1 MEFYQ
6 VPINELFPEIP
17 PLILAQSLSFDL
29 VKISNNSDAYA
40 QQLEKFTRLLSDHR
54 KDWNGQCLKIRAY
67 DLKFLSMLLGLTD
80 TATLAYLTETALLTA

>member
-6 VPINELFPEIP
+6 VPISELFPEVP
-17 PLILAQSLSFDL
+17 PLVSVQSLTLDL
-29 VKISNNSDAYA
+29 VKISNNSDANA
-40 QQLEKFTRLLSDHR
+40 QQLKKFTRLLSDHR
-54 KDWNGQCLKIRAY
+54 KDWNGQCLTIRAN